1 MAESEK
7 LFKVNIVTPD
17 GLVYSHD
24 SSFIDM
30 RAIDGQRSIMYN
42 HTPLLTAL
50 AINDVR
56 VRRNQEQGQKF
67 DHIAVNGGY
76 IEFSNNIATIISES
90 AEPAEK
96 IDAQRAQSEKERAEK
111 KIQEAR
117 AKHDQ
122 RAYNRAQISLRRALN
137 RMKVYKIT
145 H

>member
-7 LFKVNIVTPD
+7 MFKVNIVTPD
-17 GLVYSHD
+17 GLVYSQD

-56 VRRNQEQGQKF
+56 VKRAANQGQKV

-76 IEFSNNIATIISES
+76 IEFSNNVATIISES

-96 IDAQRAQSEKERAEK
+96 INAERAQSEKALAEK
-111 KIQEAR
+111 RLQEAK

-122 RAYNRAQISLRRALN
+122 RAYKNAQISLRRALN
-137 RMKVYKIT
+137 RMKVYKMT